1 MARHIKI
8 PTANLTGQIFENEKL
23 LKVYVWC
30 FLKASQEEG
39 TENIFYLS
47 RKSASEELNM
57 SESTV
62 YRLIKTLESEGLI
75 LISVN
80 RKVNRKMNSKITLM
94 NPSQT
99 DIPEIGFLKS
109 EQVFEQENEQA
120 QTPKIESKK
129 PINPPGA
136 DQEIVSF
143 WNSQKLVFHKR
154 ITPKLQIS
162 LNRALKLY
170 LKEDIITAIAHYSE
184 MYHDQSYEYCNY
196 LWTLEK
202 FLDDPKGV
210 AYFFDDGQKWIN
222 YQEHKKKT
230 QVTAKKKDFDPYEI
244 KRSWE

>member
-1 MARHIKI
+1 MTRHIKI
-8 PTANLTGQIFENEKL
+8 PTANLTGQIFANEKL

-57 SESTV
+57 PESTV

-80 RKVNRKMNSKITLM
+80 RKMDRKMNSKITLI

-99 DIPEIGFLKS
+99 DVPEIGFLKS

-136 DQEIVSF
+136 PQVIFAYWNSKEIVKHP
-143 WNSQKLVFHKR
+143 Q
-154 ITPKLQIS
+154 ITPHIKI
-162 LNRALKLY
+162 ALDLAVKKFLVENI
-170 LKEDIITAIAHYSE
+170 KTAIDHYAE

-196 LWTLEK
+196 RWTLEK

-222 YQEHKKKT
+222 YQENKKKT
-230 QVTAKKKDFDPYEI
+230 QATAKKKDFDPYEI